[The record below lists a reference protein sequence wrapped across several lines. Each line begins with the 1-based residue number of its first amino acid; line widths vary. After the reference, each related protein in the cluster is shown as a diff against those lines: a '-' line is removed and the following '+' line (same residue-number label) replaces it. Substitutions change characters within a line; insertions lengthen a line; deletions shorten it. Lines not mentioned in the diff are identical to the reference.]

1 MNKYLVIGNPID
13 HSLSPTIHNY
23 WIKKNNIKAIY
34 DKERLKSD
42 DLKNLIIK
50 IREKKISGVNVTVPF
65 KKEIIP
71 YIDKLTFGA
80 EATQSVNTIL
90 LTDDSKIVGY
100 NTDIGGFENA
110 IKYTKYDISG
120 KKIFILG
127 SGGVTPSIIFALY
140 KMNVSSITL
149 TNRTRTKADYLQNFY
164 NSNTVKKNERIDIK
178 VVDWGE
184 VPEFDMIINAT
195 SVGLNSDD
203 NLDLDLSKI
212 GKNKFFYDVIYSPN
226 ETNFLKKGKDLGNK
240 IENGKKMFIF
250 QAAEAFKIWH
260 NIQPEINEEVIKLLD
275 Q

>member
-34 DKERLKSD
+34 DKERLNSD

-50 IREKKISGVNVTVPF
+50 IKERNISGVNVTVPF
-65 KKEIIP
+65 KKEVIP
-71 YIDKLTFGA
+71 YLDKLTSGA
-80 EATQSVNTIL
+80 EVTQSVNTIL
-90 LTDDSKIVGY
+90 LTNDSKIVGY

-110 IKYTKYDISG
+110 IKYTKYDTYG

-127 SGGVTPSIIFALY
+127 SGGVTTSIIFALY
-140 KMNVSSITL
+140 NMNVSSITL
-149 TNRTRTKADYLQNFY
+149 TNRTKAKAEQLQNFY
-164 NSNTVKKNERIDIK
+164 NSNTVKKNGWNDIK

-195 SVGLNSDD
+195 SVGLNKDD
-203 NLDLDLSKI
+203 NLNLDFSKI
-212 GKNKFFYDVIYSPN
+212 GKNKFFYDVIYNPN

-240 IENGKKMFIF
+240 TENGKKMFIF

-260 NIQPEINEEVIKLLD
+260 NIQPEINEEVSKLLD
-275 Q
+275 

>member
-50 IREKKISGVNVTVPF
+50 IREKKITGVNVTVPF

-71 YIDKLTFGA
+71 YLDKLTFGA

-90 LTDDSKIVGY
+90 LTDDREIVGY

-260 NIQPEINEEVIKLLD
+260 DIQPEINEEVSTLLD